1 MRSSLS
7 HSIFLMLPGAT
18 SMFCDWQTWFY
29 WVGRSQTLPMSS
41 DALWHIAW
49 GNVGCQRV
57 KYLLVLVEM
66 IKYLLVFVEMIKLQS
81 YTCCLFIVASKAP
94 TEHFLELLVVGGSA
108 GLDFSCWLLWLKFRT
123 ITNSSWV
130 TLVLH
135 YCHGMWSLTYI
146 CEGLLVSLCLS
157 VYLKFSP
164 FNTHLWLEL
173 FD

>member
-18 SMFCDWQTWFY
+18 SMFSDWQTWFY
-29 WVGRSQTLPMSS
+29 WVGRCQTLPMSS

-57 KYLLVLVEM
+57 KYLPVLVEM
-66 IKYLLVFVEMIKLQS
+66 ITYLLVFVEMIKLQS

-94 TEHFLELLVVGGSA
+94 TEHFLELLVVGDST

-123 ITNSSWV
+123 ESPI
-130 TLVLH
+130 LA
-135 YCHGMWSLTYI
+135 
-146 CEGLLVSLCLS
+146 GLLWFYATVMECGVWSISVKAFSIFVSVCLS
-157 VYLKFSP
+157 
-164 FNTHLWLEL
+164 
-173 FD
+173 